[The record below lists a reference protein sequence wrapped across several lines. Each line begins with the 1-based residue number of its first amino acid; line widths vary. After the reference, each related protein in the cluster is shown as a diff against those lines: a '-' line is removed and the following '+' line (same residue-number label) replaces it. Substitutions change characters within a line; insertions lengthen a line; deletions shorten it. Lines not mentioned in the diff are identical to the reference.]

1 MGALLLSVGT
11 IKVLKAIAESLAA
24 SCIYGGVSK
33 ICDVIKAN
41 KPLDKQLR
49 EAFEKA
55 VCRYFQDELQQ
66 EKVIYHD
73 TEYYIELLKKDLDG
87 QLIDLDSE
95 KYKKLYDYFYE
106 EIMKNPALSDFAEIK
121 KLNIT
126 QELIR
131 ENSEEIKG
139 LVVNYGEKIL
149 SQEAKSFE
157 LITRLYNITE
167 LPTFTLS
174 NDSEGYG
181 TALELPE
188 HVTMRKELTD
198 HLCAQLEQNKV
209 LILYGTKQI
218 GKSIEAIIVARRYNG
233 AKIDCSVAPNFQF
246 IKATLQ
252 AYRDVPMVV
261 LDNLATEFVENTIQL
276 IAGDTSSR
284 RYIITTDEAFVT
296 NVINFNPSTI
306 YQKEI
311 QLLNEDECSELIM
324 SYHPSDDILTPIVA
338 LCSNRH
344 PALVQRVCEYLK
356 AKNWEYDIR
365 ELERMVTGIHLS
377 ELEHKIG
384 KLIAAIPDPETRRML
399 NRLLLFKLPFTEDEA
414 IDLADVEPSIS
425 GARMHI
431 HQLKANW
438 LSKTYESRYKIT
450 PYLAAVWKPDLP
462 KTERI
467 ACNKYLGKKII
478 SQKTITEL
486 NAIQAVMY
494 YQSAEAYDTAG
505 AIYVRILTCM
515 PQRIPEK
522 SILNLY
528 WTDDKLP
535 EGMSVDVRFI
545 VRMTQVMQ
553 LKNAPKKTQETIY
566 KALMKILDEE
576 IGTLSNAA
584 LSCMLVSGICFF
596 KEDITNGL
604 RYYRKWHELKNGEMA
619 DELVAPLAKELWEYM
634 QSGIWYVLTK
644 ADDANKYEEWLKAY
658 HEINHGQYPMLP
670 LDHESCY
677 RFVWLYIDEHH
688 KDLSFE
694 EKIELLDAM
703 LAKAEEYQVTA
714 LASMILYKIMDI
726 YRCARR
732 TVDVQKIYDE
742 NIAKYKD
749 DPLAILVM
757 NGALGYTYY
766 QNGKSEDKM
775 KALDYLNKAL
785 ECADEDI
792 LPAVRVHVIEVISYI
807 QSKLDPKQ
815 AQQIIQKAYE
825 YIRKPKHRIGNHY
838 VFNVKGELAHAKWL
852 AGDKEGAV
860 RDMSSCVTYALKR
873 IEKDNSIAKSYLCIC
888 DCALSN
894 YVSEVSGFPLQG
906 DSAKPMPGMFT
917 EIGDESFV
925 EEYNVDRLFITS
937 YWMYLLSK
945 DLKIEDLRVLW
956 LYKMIDY
963 VRSEEVSSKHGILQ
977 SVYPE
982 LLKIGDVENAIYVC
996 GVARKAMDMV
1006 RAEEPSITDPATLLY
1021 VQQLMPLLLYA
1032 IKKIVEEKD
1041 YTVYEQV
1048 GKLLDGV
1055 EETQVERVK
1064 IVKQLLAIPVDE
1076 LGPTIYQDYEGCK
1089 DFPLYQ
1095 IASAILLINEDTP
1108 IPHAFNSMCSIIKKF
1123 RGHCYS
1129 YYRKELG
1136 WVFDE
1141 FVIGYWERKIAAFP
1155 EAFEGKERFQTVGLP
1170 KVLAEKDNKAKI
1182 YLKLL
1187 SFHIK
1192 NLDVPSDIED
1202 WLLD

>member
-1 MGALLLSVGT
+1 MGAILTAGT
-11 IKVLKAIAESLAA
+11 IAVLKAIAESLAA

-49 EAFEKA
+49 RAFEKA

-73 TEYYIELLKKDLDG
+73 TDYYIELLKKDLDG
-87 QLIDLDSE
+87 QPIDLDSE

-139 LVVNYGEKIL
+139 IVVNYGEKIL
-149 SQEAKSFE
+149 SHEAKSFE
-157 LITRLYNITE
+157 LITRLYNIAE

-181 TALELPE
+181 TSLELPE

-198 HLCAQLEQNKV
+198 HLCAQLENNKV
-209 LILYGTKQI
+209 LLLYGTKQI
-218 GKSIEAIIVARRYNG
+218 GKSIEAIIVAKRYNG

-252 AYRDVPMVV
+252 AYRDVPIVV
-261 LDNLATEFVENTIQL
+261 LDNLATEYVENTIQL
-276 IAGDTSSR
+276 IATDTSER
-284 RYIITTDEAFVT
+284 RYIITTDEAFDIS
-296 NVINFNPSTI
+296 VINFNPPTI

-311 QLLNEDECSELIM
+311 ELLNEDECAELIM
-324 SYHPSDDILTPIVA
+324 SYHPSDEILTPIVA

-344 PALVQRVCEYLK
+344 PALVQRVCEYLR
-356 AKNWEYDIR
+356 AKNWSSDMT
-365 ELERMVTGIHLS
+365 ELESLVKGAHLAD
-377 ELEHKIG
+377 LEHKIG
-384 KLIAAIPDPETRRML
+384 KLLADIPDSERRRML
-399 NRLLLFKLPFTEDEA
+399 NRLLLFKLPFTEEEA

-438 LSKTYESRYKIT
+438 LSKTYESRYMIT
-450 PYLAAVWKPDLP
+450 PYLKSVWKPDLP
-462 KTERI
+462 KAECI

-478 SQKTITEL
+478 TQKTITEVD
-486 NAIQAVMY
+486 AIQAVMY

-515 PQRIPEK
+515 PQRVPEK

-553 LKNAPKKTQETIY
+553 LKNAPKETQETVY
-566 KALMKILDEE
+566 KSLMKIVDDE

-584 LSCMLVSGICFF
+584 LSCMLLSGICFF

-604 RYYRKWHELKNGEMA
+604 RYYRKWHELENGEMA
-619 DELVAPLAKELWEYM
+619 DEQVAPLAKELWEYM
-634 QSGIWYVLTK
+634 QSGIWYLLTK
-644 ADDANKYEEWLKAY
+644 ADDANKYEEWLHAY
-658 HEINHGQYPMLP
+658 EEINHGQYPMLP
-670 LDHESCY
+670 MDYESCY
-677 RFVWLYIDEHH
+677 RFVWLYIDEYH

-694 EKIELLDAM
+694 GKIELLDGM

-714 LASMILYKIMDI
+714 LASMILYKKMDM
-726 YRCARR
+726 YRCLRR
-732 TVDVQKIYDE
+732 IGEVQKIYDE

-749 DPLAILVM
+749 NPLAILVM
-757 NGALGYTYY
+757 NEALGYAYY
-766 QNGKSEDKM
+766 QNGQQDDKG
-775 KALDYLNKAL
+775 KALGYLTNAL

-807 QSKLDPKQ
+807 QLEEDKLQ
-815 AQQIIQKAYE
+815 ALQTIQKAYE

-838 VFNVKGELAHAKWL
+838 VYKVKGELAQAKWL
-852 AGDKEGAV
+852 AGDKVGAV

-873 IEKDNSIAKSYLCIC
+873 IKKDSSIAKSYLCIC

-894 YVSEVSGFPLQG
+894 YVSEVSGFPLQD

-982 LLKIGDVENAIYVC
+982 LLKMGDAENAICVC
-996 GVARKAMDMV
+996 VAARKAMDLV
-1006 RAEEPSITDPATLLY
+1006 RAEEPSIKDPTTVLY
-1021 VQQLMPLLLYA
+1021 VLQLMPLLLYA
-1032 IKKIVEEKD
+1032 VKKIVEKKD
-1041 YTVYEQV
+1041 YSVYEQL
-1048 GKLLDGV
+1048 GELLEGV
-1055 EETQVERVK
+1055 DETQVQGVE
-1064 IVKQLLAIPVDE
+1064 IVKQLLAIPVNE
-1076 LGPTIYQDYEGCK
+1076 LGPKIYYEYEGCK
-1089 DFPLYQ
+1089 DYPLYQ

-1108 IPHAFNSMCSIIKKF
+1108 ILHAFISMCSIIQMF
-1123 RGHCYS
+1123 RGHCDN

-1136 WVFDE
+1136 WVFDDL
-1141 FVIGYWERKIAAFP
+1141 VIGYWERKIAANP

-1170 KVLAEKDNKAKI
+1170 KVLAEKDNKAKT
-1182 YLKLL
+1182 YLKVL

-1192 NLDVPSDIED
+1192 NLEVPSYIED
-1202 WLLD
+1202 WLM